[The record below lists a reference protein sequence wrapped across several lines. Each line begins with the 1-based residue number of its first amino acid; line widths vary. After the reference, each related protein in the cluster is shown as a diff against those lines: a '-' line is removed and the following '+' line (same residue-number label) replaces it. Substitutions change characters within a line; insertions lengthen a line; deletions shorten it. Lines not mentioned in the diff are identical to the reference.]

1 MNHNFSLF
9 GILIKI
15 VKVRSF
21 VGAVCIGVF
30 ILLLSS
36 FSIAE
41 NETSS
46 FIVIEEAEG
55 SVNSY
60 LTKHFGGNFIASEA
74 GLGDADNSR
83 TNFQLRLR
91 YQEDWQRGLI
101 VAEYIGYGSK
111 VDLTLTR
118 GENGDPGPTE
128 SFEVMDNEW
137 REVYIKLAPTE
148 YWDFA
153 FGRQAITIGQ
163 FDIFSPVDFVLPV
176 DFTNTR
182 LTYNKADYRLP
193 QLAVRNDFAFGNWLF
208 ETVYFP
214 SLTSDA
220 LLDVAQA
227 APEQYFDPLLG
238 TACQNYDDYEDGD
251 CGENVEVRQSIP
263 ADESQYLLRFIYSSP
278 QIVYG
283 WTVYEGYDTFVFGS
297 EVARL
302 REGRVGNER
311 WFYSET
317 LPTIER
323 RRAYG
328 FELSIPL
335 DRFNVKFEILA
346 EPAQYPLRF
355 EAITETEMNQAQRD
369 YRDYIQ
375 MENNNRLTVEADQYI
390 VALGFDY
397 YGDRNFFN
405 VYLVYFDSFGRR
417 ADKVIG
423 LEEAA
428 FPEEDGGP
436 FGNLLP
442 AFNVGREFGVRQ
454 QHTIGFI
461 AGFLSFAFGG
471 SFYYANDFY
480 DSLKYGISLE
490 AFQYISNFVYTSQ
503 ARSEDEE
510 NAPAGSDR
518 ELEPAGL
525 TIGAR
530 VGLEYSF

>member
-1 MNHNFSLF
+1 MKCSLF
-9 GILIKI
+9 YPLINM
-15 VKVRSF
+15 VKNLSF
-21 VGAVCIGVF
+21 FGVS

-36 FSIAE
+36 PLIAE
-41 NETSS
+41 NETSV
-46 FIVIEEAEG
+46 FIVIEEADQG
-55 SVNSY
+55 ATNY
-60 LTKHFGGNFIASEA
+60 LTKHFGGNFIVSEA

-91 YQEDWQRGLI
+91 YQEDWRRGLV
-101 VAEYIGYGSK
+101 VAEYIGYDSK
-111 VDLTLTR
+111 VDLTLAR
-118 GENGDPGPTE
+118 GEDGDPGPTQ
-128 SFEVMDNEW
+128 SFEVMDSEW

-193 QLAVRNDFAFGNWLF
+193 QLAVRNDLAFGNWLL
-208 ETVYFP
+208 EAVYFP

-220 LLDVAQA
+220 LLEVSQA
-227 APEQYFDPLLG
+227 SPNQYFNPLG
-238 TACQNYDDYEDGD
+238 GTTACQNYEDYLDRDSD
-251 CGENVEVRQSIP
+251 CGANVAVQQDVP
-263 ADESQYLLRFIYSSP
+263 ADESQYLLRLIYSSP
-278 QIVYG
+278 RIVYG
-283 WTVYEGYDTFVFGS
+283 WTVYEGYNTFVFGS
-297 EVARL
+297 DVARL
-302 REGRVGNER
+302 KEGRVGSEV

-328 FELSIPL
+328 FELSVPL
-335 DRFNVKFEILA
+335 DRFNIKFEILA
-346 EPAQYPLRF
+346 EPATFPLRF
-355 EAITETEMNQAQRD
+355 EAITEEAMNSAQRA
-369 YRDYIQ
+369 YRDFIQ
-375 MENNNRLTVEADQYI
+375 VENNDRLTVAADQYI
-390 VALGFDY
+390 VAWGFDY
-397 YGDRNFFN
+397 YGDRNFYN

-417 ADKVIG
+417 ADKAFG

-428 FPEEDGGP
+428 FPEEEDGP
-436 FGNLLP
+436 FGNVLP
-442 AFNVGREFGVRQ
+442 AFNIGRDFGPRR

-490 AFQYISNFVYTSQ
+490 AFQYISDFVYASE
-503 ARSEDEE
+503 ARTEDEE
-510 NAPAGSDR
+510 DAPAGSDR

-525 TIGAR
+525 TIGVR